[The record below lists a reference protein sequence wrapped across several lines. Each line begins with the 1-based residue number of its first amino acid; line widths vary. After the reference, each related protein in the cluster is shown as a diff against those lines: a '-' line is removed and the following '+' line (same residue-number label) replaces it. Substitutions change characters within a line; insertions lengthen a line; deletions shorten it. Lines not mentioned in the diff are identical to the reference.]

1 MTGYKEYKDSD
12 IYYLPVIPLSWKVL
26 KAKYLFN
33 QEKRGVRPSDE
44 IITCF
49 RDGQV
54 TLRKN
59 RRTDGFTNSEKEIG
73 YQGVRKGD
81 LVIHNMDAFAGSIGV
96 SDSDGKST
104 PVYSCCTPKRNDINP
119 YYYCYLLRA
128 LARSG
133 FILSLA
139 KGIRERSTDFRFNDF
154 KELLLPVPPIEEQ
167 RAMVEYLDK
176 ATARI
181 DNAIVQQQ
189 RMIDLLNERKQII
202 IQKAVTKGLDP
213 NVPMKDSGIDWIG
226 NIPEHWSVMKI
237 RNFLEQG
244 KDGIKIGPFGSSLTG
259 KVDSDYPFKVYGQ
272 WNITSNDFNAG
283 KNYVSKDT
291 FNALQ
296 SYLVVS
302 GDILVSMMG
311 TVGKC
316 AIVPENICPGIM
328 DSHVIKIR
336 LNKSII
342 CNEFFVLAY
351 DKDNN
356 IGTYDCIQILKKG
369 SIMDGLNS
377 SIVKEIKIALPPTI
391 DEQKSIVDY
400 INVHISPI
408 DHAVSSI
415 RSTINLLQE
424 RKQIIINEVVTGK
437 VKVM

>member
-1 MTGYKEYKDSD
+1 MAEFARHSTG
-12 IYYLPVIPLSWKVL
+12 IV
-26 KAKYLFN
+26 
-33 QEKRGVRPSDE
+33 PSRWRMYTDE
-44 IITCF
+44 F
-49 RDGQV
+49 GQV
-54 TLRKN
+54 LT
-59 RRTDGFTNSEKEIG
+59 
-73 YQGVRKGD
+73 
-81 LVIHNMDAFAGSIGV
+81 
-96 SDSDGKST
+96 
-104 PVYSCCTPKRNDINP
+104 
-119 YYYCYLLRA
+119 
-128 LARSG
+128 
-133 FILSLA
+133 IL
-139 KGIRERSTDFRFNDF
+139 
-154 KELLLPVPPIEEQ
+154 PPIEEQ
-167 RAMVEYLDK
+167 DVMVKYLDK
-176 ATARI
+176 ATAKI
-181 DNAIVQQQ
+181 DEAIAQQQ
-189 RMIDLLNERKQII
+189 KMIDLLNERKQII
-202 IQKAVTKGLDP
+202 IQKAVTKGLNP
-213 NVPMKDSGIDWIG
+213 NVTMKNSGIDWIG

-408 DHAVSSI
+408 DHAISSI